1 MSGDARSGSFALWLL
16 VGWGL
21 LCTAWNLY
29 GAVQIANSRPALG
42 PTATYAGAGLALALA
57 LLFLVS
63 SHRWPLVY
71 KLLAAFAAVV
81 AGFTVWN
88 AFVLDPSNW
97 NLQFWR
103 WAGAALNAVGIL
115 GAVLAIV
122 GR

>member
-1 MSGDARSGSFALWLL
+1 
-16 VGWGL
+16 
-21 LCTAWNLY
+21 
-29 GAVQIANSRPALG
+29 
-42 PTATYAGAGLALALA
+42 
-57 LLFLVS
+57 
-63 SHRWPLVY
+63 LVY